1 MKFPSLKPILF
12 AVTLALV
19 AASPAPSGGP
29 EEKLSSAGF
38 KPHPAQTAEQK
49 KQLKELPDGKMCA
62 VNQNGKHYYVYADK
76 KHSQIYVGN
85 EETHRRFHSG
95 MKQGANGL
103 AITKNM
109 YDNRGNPV
117 QVNTFSGF
125 GPLGD

>member
-1 MKFPSLKPILF
+1 MKFYPQKLILF
-12 AVTLALV
+12 ATTLALV

-38 KPHPAQTAEQK
+38 KPHAAQTAEQK
-49 KQLKELPDGKMCA
+49 KQLKALPDGKMCS

-76 KHSQIYVGN
+76 KHNQLLVGN
-85 EETHRRFHSG
+85 EETHKRFHSG
-95 MKQGANGL
+95 MKQGANGY
-103 AITKNM
+103 AVTKNL
-109 YDNRGNPV
+109 YDNRGYPI